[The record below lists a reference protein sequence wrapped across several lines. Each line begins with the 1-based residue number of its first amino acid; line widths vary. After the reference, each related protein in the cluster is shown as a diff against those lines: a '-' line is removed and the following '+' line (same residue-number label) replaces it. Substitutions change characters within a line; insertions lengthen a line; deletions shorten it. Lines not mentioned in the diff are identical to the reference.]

1 MAVSLEQY
9 LKNEGTVKQ
18 ARSKASKARAALTN
32 AQRAA
37 ASVPASA
44 GALVKKQTEDA
55 LALAQATFNEAE
67 QSRLTA
73 ENTAT
78 AYYNENQAS
87 IDQKALSKTKSTDE
101 ARLKDAVRDKAA
113 LAAAGQDTGL
123 IDRAIIDLNQKI
135 AGTGKYAPKPVS
147 EVATGGTGGTAKVTY
162 RDYTTEAT
170 YVPTALKN
178 LDDAERLDL
187 ANKLNDAGFKVP
199 KTGVYNDQLR
209 DAYQQAILANQAR
222 SQEWKEEISFGK
234 FLDIKKTETAA
245 IKGLGG
251 GATTSVSIS
260 SPSEAAGFIN
270 QTFQTLLGRYATPEE
285 IKALTP
291 KLNKAERANPS
302 RTLNGVSTGGL
313 DRGQFLSEVVLATPE
328 YKQRKETKQG
338 SIRQDLANTARAN
351 GLDLDKNFGG
361 SVEDWVKRIDSGEKA
376 DTFKQLIRSTA
387 KLGLPDKVS
396 ALLDQG
402 IDLETVYA
410 PYKNTMATVL
420 EVNPAT
426 ISLSDPTLRNAIG
439 PDKEMSIYDFQRVLR
454 KDPRWQYTNNAR
466 EDVFQSVN
474 KVLQDFGFQG

>member
-9 LKNEGTVKQ
+9 LKNESTVKQ
-18 ARSKASKARAALTN
+18 ARSKASKAKAALIN

-101 ARLKDAVRDKAA
+101 ARLKDAVRDRAA

-123 IDRAIIDLNQKI
+123 IDRAIDDLNQKI
-135 AGTGKYAPKPVS
+135 TGTGKYAPKPVV
-147 EVATGGTGGTAKVTY
+147 ETATGGTGGATKVVY

-170 YVPTALKN
+170 NVPTALKN

-251 GATTSVSIS
+251 GATTTVSIS

-285 IKALTP
+285 LKALTP
-291 KLNKAERANPS
+291 RLNKAERENPS
-302 RTLNGVSTGGL
+302 RTLNGVSTGGI
-313 DRGQFLSEVVLATPE
+313 DRGQFLTGIILATPE
-328 YKQRKETKQG
+328 YKKRKETKQG

-361 SVEDWVKRIDSGEKA
+361 SVDDWVKRIDSGEKA
-376 DTFKQLIRSTA
+376 DAFKQLIRNTA

-396 ALLDQG
+396 TLLDQG

>member
-9 LKNEGTVKQ
+9 LKDESTVKQ
-18 ARSKASKARAALTN
+18 ARSKVSKAKAALAN

-37 ASVPASA
+37 SSVPASA

-55 LALAQATFNEAE
+55 LALAQAAFNEAE
-67 QSRLTA
+67 TARLTA

-78 AYYNENQAS
+78 TYYTENQAS
-87 IDQKALSKTKSTDE
+87 IDQKALSKTKSGDE
-101 ARLKDAVRDKAA
+101 ARLKDAVRDRAA
-113 LAAAGQDTGL
+113 LAAAGQDTTL
-123 IDRAIIDLNQKI
+123 LDRAINDLNQKI
-135 AGTGKYAPKPVS
+135 TGTGKYAPEPVS
-147 EVATGGTGGTAKVTY
+147 ETATGGTGGTAKVAY

-170 YVPTALKN
+170 NVPTALKG

-187 ANKLNDAGFKVP
+187 ANKLNAAGFKVP

-234 FLDIKKTETAA
+234 FLDLKKTETAA
-245 IKGLGG
+245 IQGLGG

-260 SPSEAAGFIN
+260 SPSEAAGYIN
-270 QTFQTLLGRYATPEE
+270 QTFQALLGRYATPEE

-291 KLNKAERANPS
+291 KLNKAEKANPS

-361 SVEDWVKRIDSGEKA
+361 SVEDWVKRIDSGEKV
-376 DTFKQLIRSTA
+376 DSFKQLIRSTA

-420 EVNPAT
+420 EVNPGT